1 MVCGSE
7 PAHSQISNPL
17 VGFSRAQFMTFARG
31 FDQCRFLLV
40 FLAAAQWKFSQWSE
54 RVKLVDLHPTEAWML
69 SLYSRSACIRD
80 YHTQERGRHTS
91 KMTKEEEDEE
101 YLEEEEDALAGA
113 GGNTFSFTTFMLL
126 TPLILVRGRLD
137 SDGEVTSEVDQVRA
151 LQEEVVIQVQ
161 LHQGQEFIDKN
172 AVTISSVS
180 NKGETAARKEPTF
193 SESSPVI
200 SELVLVS
207 AHNNEIMREVAK
219 DDFGFKLKEEAMLNK
234 VLKET
239 VLSKVVAIDKLQ
251 SGLASSLRIQDV
263 MRNEIQRVQDELS
276 CITHK
281 AKQLE
286 LQVSKMDE
294 SIDEIQ

>member
-1 MVCGSE
+1 
-7 PAHSQISNPL
+7 
-17 VGFSRAQFMTFARG
+17 
-31 FDQCRFLLV
+31 
-40 FLAAAQWKFSQWSE
+40 WKFSQWSE

-219 DDFGFKLKEEAMLNK
+219 GENSSVQEVLVTDVSQDLEKQLKEEAMLNK

-286 LQVSKMDE
+286 LQ
-294 SIDEIQ
+294 

>member
-1 MVCGSE
+1 
-7 PAHSQISNPL
+7 
-17 VGFSRAQFMTFARG
+17 
-31 FDQCRFLLV
+31 
-40 FLAAAQWKFSQWSE
+40 
-54 RVKLVDLHPTEAWML
+54 
-69 SLYSRSACIRD
+69 
-80 YHTQERGRHTS
+80 
-91 KMTKEEEDEE
+91 MTKEEEDEE

-151 LQEEVVIQVQ
+151 LQEEVVIQ
-161 LHQGQEFIDKN
+161 
-172 AVTISSVS
+172 
-180 NKGETAARKEPTF
+180 
-193 SESSPVI
+193 
-200 SELVLVS
+200 
-207 AHNNEIMREVAK
+207 

-286 LQVSKMDE
+286 LQDF
-294 SIDEIQ
+294 